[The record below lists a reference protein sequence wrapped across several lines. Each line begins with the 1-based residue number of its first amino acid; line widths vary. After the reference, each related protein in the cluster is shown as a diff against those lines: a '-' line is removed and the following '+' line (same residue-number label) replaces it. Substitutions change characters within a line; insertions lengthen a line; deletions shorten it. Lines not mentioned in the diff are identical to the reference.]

1 MFVSLQQSN
10 TMYTLHFIKR
20 ILPVFL
26 LLAAVAPSHA
36 KVYYSKE
43 EAMEIAFGKDAT
55 VENLPLFPGDEDAAK
70 IEQLAQVKLDS
81 KMFTFYVGK
90 QQDKILAYA
99 AIESRVVRTKP
110 ETLLIVL
117 EADGTLR
124 GVTTLAFHEP
134 PEYQAPDRWFE
145 QLAKKTL
152 DELSFN
158 TGVQGIT
165 GATLST
171 RSALDSVRKV
181 LAVYQVMIK
190 EKQP

>member
-1 MFVSLQQSN
+1 MKINFTYRVDIARCIISG
-10 TMYTLHFIKR
+10 F
-20 ILPVFL
+20 FL
-26 LLAAVAPSHA
+26 LVLAWPSYA
-36 KVYYSKE
+36 KVYYSKN

-55 VENLPLFPGDEDAAK
+55 IENLALFPTDEETAK
-70 IEQLAQVKLDS
+70 IEQLARVKLDS

-90 QQDKILAYA
+90 QQDQTTAYA
-99 AIESRVVRTKP
+99 AIETRTVRTMP
-110 ETLLIVL
+110 ETLLVVL
-117 EADGTLR
+117 EPDGTLR

-134 PEYQAPDRWFE
+134 PEYQAPDRWFA
-145 QLAKKTL
+145 QLARKAL
-152 DELSFN
+152 SELSFSA
-158 TGVQGIT
+158 GVQGVT

>member
-1 MFVSLQQSN
+1 MQ
-10 TMYTLHFIKR
+10 IIDIGKR
-20 ILPVFL
+20 ILPILFL
-26 LLAAVAPSHA
+26 LLPANPSYA
-36 KVYYSKE
+36 KVFYSKT

-55 VENLPLFPGDEDAAK
+55 VETLALFPSDEEVAK

-90 QQDKILAYA
+90 RQDKVLAYA
-99 AIESRVVRTKP
+99 AIETRTVRTQP

-117 EADGTLR
+117 EPDGTLR

-134 PEYQAPDRWFE
+134 PEYQAPDRWFA
-145 QLAKKTL
+145 QLAKKAL
-152 DELSFN
+152 DELSFSA
-158 TGVQGIT
+158 GVQGIT

>member
-1 MFVSLQQSN
+1 MLIVDLA
-10 TMYTLHFIKR
+10 KR
-20 ILPVFL
+20 IFPILVL
-26 LLAAVAPSHA
+26 LVASCPSYA
-36 KVYYSKE
+36 KIYYSKS
-43 EAMEIAFGKDAT
+43 EAMEIAFGKDAS
-55 VENLPLFPGDEDAAK
+55 VETLSLFPSDEELAA

-90 QQDKILAYA
+90 RQDNILAYA
-99 AIESRVVRTKP
+99 AIETRTVRTKP

-134 PEYQAPDRWFE
+134 PEYQAPDRWFA
-145 QLAKKTL
+145 QLVKKPL

-158 TGVQGIT
+158 AGVQGIT

-181 LAVYQVMIK
+181 LAVYQIMIK
-190 EKQP
+190 EK

>member
-1 MFVSLQQSN
+1 MTAFN
-10 TMYTLHFIKR
+10 NR
-20 ILPVFL
+20 ISIVFL
-26 LLAAVAPSHA
+26 AILLFLSGSAFA
-36 KVYYSKE
+36 KVYYSKS

-55 VENLPLFPGDEDAAK
+55 VETLSLFPSDEELVK
-70 IEQLAQVKLDS
+70 IEQLAQVQLDS
-81 KMFTFYVGK
+81 KMFAFYVGK
-90 QQDKILAYA
+90 RQDKVLAYA
-99 AIESRVVRTKP
+99 AIETRTVRTMP

-145 QLAKKTL
+145 QLAKKAL

-158 TGVQGIT
+158 SGVQGIT

-171 RSALDSVRKV
+171 RSTLDSTRKV
-181 LAVYQVMIK
+181 LAVYQIMIK

>member
-1 MFVSLQQSN
+1 MHIADSA
-10 TMYTLHFIKR
+10 KR
-20 ILPVFL
+20 ILPVLFL
-26 LLAAVAPSHA
+26 LLMPASPSHA
-36 KVYYSKE
+36 KVFYSKS
-43 EAMEIAFGKDAT
+43 EAMEIAFGKEAAI
-55 VENLPLFPGDEDAAK
+55 ENLALFPSDEEAAE

-90 QQDKILAYA
+90 RQDKILAYA
-99 AIESRVVRTKP
+99 AIETRTVRTKP

-117 EADGTLR
+117 EPDGTLR

-134 PEYQAPDRWFE
+134 PEYQAPERWFA
-145 QLAKKTL
+145 QLAKKAL

-158 TGVQGIT
+158 AGVQGIT
-165 GATLST
+165 GATLSA